1 MDYSIVVAR
10 YNEDLKWK
18 LCEAYFSILEKSMTS
33 EVSFDELCKV
43 SKISLEE
50 ANRIV
55 SDNSINNGN
64 FFLKILISKI
74 DKEVLSELKEDITDD
89 TVSSTYDKLLEGLSL
104 RFEKYFEYKQSLKK
118 LSKNS
123 KQKIQVF
130 MNVFK
135 ENYTFFSNLLTLVEE
150 EQNYG
155 LKILKSIALNIVFT
169 KSLEIFLKDEKKD
182 IDTVIRYLD
191 KYLSDIE
198 DLGLFVG
205 VIKNKS

>member
-1 MDYSIVVAR
+1 MNLD
-10 YNEDLKWK
+10 NENLKWK

-33 EVSFDELCKV
+33 EVSLDELCKV

-50 ANRIV
+50 ATRIV

-123 KQKIQVF
+123 KQKFQVF

-150 EQNYG
+150 EQNCG
-155 LKILKSIALNIVFT
+155 LKILKSMALNIVFT
-169 KSLEIFLKDEKKD
+169 KSLEIFLKDENKD
-182 IDTVIRYLD
+182 IDSVIRYLD
-191 KYLSDIE
+191 KYLSDLE
-198 DLGLFVG
+198 DIGLLVG

>member
-1 MDYSIVVAR
+1 MNLD
-10 YNEDLKWK
+10 NEDLKWK

-74 DKEVLSELKEDITDD
+74 DKEVLFELKEDITDD

-150 EQNYG
+150 EQNCG
-155 LKILKSIALNIVFT
+155 LKILKSMALNIVFT

>member
-1 MDYSIVVAR
+1 MNLD
-10 YNEDLKWK
+10 NENLKWK

-33 EVSFDELCKV
+33 EVSLDELCKV

-118 LSKNS
+118 LSKDS

-150 EQNYG
+150 EQNCG
-155 LKILKSIALNIVFT
+155 LKILKSMALNIVFT
-169 KSLEIFLKDEKKD
+169 KSLEIFLKDENKD

-191 KYLSDIE
+191 KYLSDLE
-198 DLGLFVG
+198 DIGLLVG

>member
-1 MDYSIVVAR
+1 MNLD
-10 YNEDLKWK
+10 NENLKWK

-33 EVSFDELCKV
+33 EVSLDELCKV

-74 DKEVLSELKEDITDD
+74 DREVLSELKEDITDD

-104 RFEKYFEYKQSLKK
+104 RFEKYLEYKQSLKN

-123 KQKIQVF
+123 IKKIQVF
-130 MNVFK
+130 LNVFK
-135 ENYTFFSNLLTLVEE
+135 ENYFFSFNLLTLIEE
-150 EQNYG
+150 EQNCG
-155 LKILKSIALNIVFT
+155 LKILKAMALNIVFT

-182 IDTVIRYLD
+182 IDTVTRYLD
-191 KYLSDIE
+191 KYLSDMVDI
-198 DLGLFVG
+198 GLFVG
-205 VIKNKS
+205 IIKNKS

>member
-1 MDYSIVVAR
+1 MNLD
-10 YNEDLKWK
+10 NENLKWK

-33 EVSFDELCKV
+33 EVSLDELCKV

-50 ANRIV
+50 ATKIV

-74 DKEVLSELKEDITDD
+74 DKEILSELKEDITDD

-123 KQKIQVF
+123 KQKLQVF

-150 EQNYG
+150 EQNCG
-155 LKILKSIALNIVFT
+155 LKILKSMALNIVFT
-169 KSLEIFLKDEKKD
+169 KSLEIFLKDENKD
-182 IDTVIRYLD
+182 IDSVIRYLD
-191 KYLSDIE
+191 KYLSDLE
-198 DLGLFVG
+198 DIGLLVG

>member
-1 MDYSIVVAR
+1 MNLD
-10 YNEDLKWK
+10 NENLKWK

-33 EVSFDELCKV
+33 EVSLDELCKV

-50 ANRIV
+50 ATRIV

-104 RFEKYFEYKQSLKK
+104 RFEKYFDYKQSLKK

-150 EQNYG
+150 EQNCG
-155 LKILKSIALNIVFT
+155 LKILKSMALNIVFT
-169 KSLEIFLKDEKKD
+169 KSLEIFLKDENKD
-182 IDTVIRYLD
+182 IDSVIRYLD
-191 KYLSDIE
+191 KYLSDLE
-198 DLGLFVG
+198 DLGLLVG

>member
-1 MDYSIVVAR
+1 MNLD
-10 YNEDLKWK
+10 NENLKWK
-18 LCEAYFSILEKSMTS
+18 LCEAYFSILEKSMAS
-33 EVSFDELCKV
+33 EVSLDELCKV
-43 SKISLEE
+43 SKISLGE
-50 ANRIV
+50 ATRIV

-150 EQNYG
+150 EQNCG
-155 LKILKSIALNIVFT
+155 LKILKSMALNIVFT
-169 KSLEIFLKDEKKD
+169 KSLEIFLKDENKD
-182 IDTVIRYLD
+182 IDSVIRYLD
-191 KYLSDIE
+191 KYLSDLE
-198 DLGLFVG
+198 DIGLLVG

>member
-1 MDYSIVVAR
+1 MNLD
-10 YNEDLKWK
+10 NENLKWK

-33 EVSFDELCKV
+33 EVSLDELCKV

-104 RFEKYFEYKQSLKK
+104 RFEKYFEYKQSLQK

-150 EQNYG
+150 EQNCG
-155 LKILKSIALNIVFT
+155 LKILKSMALNIVFT
-169 KSLEIFLKDEKKD
+169 KSLEIFLKDENKD
-182 IDTVIRYLD
+182 IDSVIRYLD
-191 KYLSDIE
+191 KYLSDLE
-198 DLGLFVG
+198 DIGLLVG

>member
-1 MDYSIVVAR
+1 MNLD
-10 YNEDLKWK
+10 NEDLKWK

-150 EQNYG
+150 EQNCG
-155 LKILKSIALNIVFT
+155 LKILKSMALSIVFT

>member
-1 MDYSIVVAR
+1 MNLD
-10 YNEDLKWK
+10 NENLKWK

-33 EVSFDELCKV
+33 EVSLDELCKV

-50 ANRIV
+50 ATRIV

-118 LSKNS
+118 LSKNP
-123 KQKIQVF
+123 KQKFQVF

-135 ENYTFFSNLLTLVEE
+135 ENHTFFSNLLTLVEE
-150 EQNYG
+150 EQNCG
-155 LKILKSIALNIVFT
+155 LKILKSMALNIVFT
-169 KSLEIFLKDEKKD
+169 KSLEIFLEDENKD
-182 IDTVIRYLD
+182 IDSVIRYLD
-191 KYLSDIE
+191 KYLSDLE
-198 DLGLFVG
+198 DIGLLVG

>member
-1 MDYSIVVAR
+1 MNLD
-10 YNEDLKWK
+10 NENLKWK
-18 LCEAYFSILEKSMTS
+18 LCEAYFLILEKSMTS

-55 SDNSINNGN
+55 SDNSINDGD

-104 RFEKYFEYKQSLKK
+104 RFEKYFDYKQSLKK

-150 EQNYG
+150 EQNCG
-155 LKILKSIALNIVFT
+155 LKILKSMALNIVFT
-169 KSLEIFLKDEKKD
+169 KSLEIFLKDENKD

-191 KYLSDIE
+191 KYLSDLE
-198 DLGLFVG
+198 DIGLLVG
-205 VIKNKS
+205 VIKN

>member
-1 MDYSIVVAR
+1 MNLD
-10 YNEDLKWK
+10 NENLKWK
-18 LCEAYFSILEKSMTS
+18 LCEAYFSILEKSIRS
-33 EVSFDELCKV
+33 EVSLDELCKV

-50 ANRIV
+50 ATRIV

-89 TVSSTYDKLLEGLSL
+89 NVSSTYDKLLEGLSL

-150 EQNYG
+150 EQNCG
-155 LKILKSIALNIVFT
+155 LKILKSMALNIVFT
-169 KSLEIFLKDEKKD
+169 KSLEIFLKDENKD
-182 IDTVIRYLD
+182 IDSVIRYLD
-191 KYLSDIE
+191 KYLSDLE
-198 DLGLFVG
+198 DIGLLVG

>member
-1 MDYSIVVAR
+1 MNLD
-10 YNEDLKWK
+10 NENLKWK

-33 EVSFDELCKV
+33 EVSLDELCKV

-50 ANRIV
+50 AARIV

-150 EQNYG
+150 EQNCG
-155 LKILKSIALNIVFT
+155 LKILKSMALNIVFT
-169 KSLEIFLKDEKKD
+169 KSLEIFLKDENKD

-191 KYLSDIE
+191 KYLSDLE
-198 DLGLFVG
+198 DIGLFVG

>member
-1 MDYSIVVAR
+1 MNLD
-10 YNEDLKWK
+10 NENLKWK

-33 EVSFDELCKV
+33 EVSLDELCKV

-50 ANRIV
+50 ATRIV
-55 SDNSINNGN
+55 SENSIKNGN

-89 TVSSTYDKLLEGLSL
+89 AVSSTYDKLLEGLSL

-150 EQNYG
+150 EQNCG
-155 LKILKSIALNIVFT
+155 LKILKSMALNIVFT
-169 KSLEIFLKDEKKD
+169 KSLEIFLKNEKKD
-182 IDTVIRYLD
+182 IDVVIRYLD

-198 DLGLFVG
+198 DVGLFMG
-205 VIKNKS
+205 IIKK

>member
-1 MDYSIVVAR
+1 MNLD
-10 YNEDLKWK
+10 NENLKWK

-33 EVSFDELCKV
+33 EVSLDELCKV

-50 ANRIV
+50 ATRIV

-135 ENYTFFSNLLTLVEE
+135 ENYTFFYNLLTLVEE
-150 EQNYG
+150 EQNCG
-155 LKILKSIALNIVFT
+155 LKILKSMALNIVFT
-169 KSLEIFLKDEKKD
+169 KSLEIFLKDENKD
-182 IDTVIRYLD
+182 IDSVIRYLD
-191 KYLSDIE
+191 KYLSDLE
-198 DLGLFVG
+198 DIGLLVG

>member
-1 MDYSIVVAR
+1 MNLD
-10 YNEDLKWK
+10 NEDLKWK

-150 EQNYG
+150 EQNCG
-155 LKILKSIALNIVFT
+155 LKILKSMALNIVFT
-169 KSLEIFLKDEKKD
+169 KSLEIFLKDENKD

-191 KYLSDIE
+191 KYLSDLE
-198 DLGLFVG
+198 DIGLLVG

>member
-1 MDYSIVVAR
+1 MNLD
-10 YNEDLKWK
+10 NENLKWK